1 MNLEDKISSIPFTPK
16 VLVVDDEKRI
26 RDGCQ
31 KALTREGFEVTS
43 VESGYKALMMLE
55 KEHYDIILLDLMMP
69 GLSGMD
75 VLTHCKTIHPD
86 SVIIVITGYATLEH
100 AIEAMKNGAFD
111 FISKPFS
118 PEELRN
124 VVSKAIEYIRTLQD
138 IATEKS
144 RMRVLINQLEGGVMA
159 TDASKKV
166 ALANPAFLR
175 MMNYREESIGKPVTD
190 IVKDEKLNRMI
201 DEALA
206 MPADELAELTTE
218 MTVKGNGEEEDVI
231 LGARCV
237 PFRDRLGRNLGTI
250 TVLHD
255 ITKAKKMDQIKSDF
269 VSMVAHEIKSPMN
282 TVLAQ
287 LKILYDGLAGEVTPK
302 QKEILGRTSERI
314 INLVDMSSELLDLS
328 RIESGLVTQE
338 KEKLNIEQILED
350 QVDFYQA
357 SAKDRGIVLVLDQ
370 ARELPAVMGNR
381 RNIEEV
387 FSNLISNAIKY
398 SPEGG
403 RISIAAG
410 AEKKYIRISVRDTGL
425 GIAANHVNRIFD
437 RFYRVKDDQTRM
449 ITGTGLGLAIV
460 KSIVEAHNGIISV
473 ESEPGRGSTFSV
485 FLPAFN
491 GANNA

>member
-1 MNLEDKISSIPFTPK
+1 MNLEDKISNILFKPT

-31 KALTREGFEVTS
+31 KALSLEGFEVTS
-43 VESGYKALMMLE
+43 VESGNKALQMIE
-55 KEHYDIILLDLMMP
+55 EQHYDIILLDLMMP
-69 GLSGMD
+69 GISGME
-75 VLTHCKTIHPD
+75 VLSHCKTLHPD

-159 TDASKKV
+159 TDAAKKV
-166 ALANPAFLR
+166 ALANPSFLR
-175 MMNYREESIGKPVTD
+175 MMNYREESIGKPVTE
-190 IVKDEKLNRMI
+190 IVKNEELNSMI
-201 DEALA
+201 DEALS
-206 MPADELAELTTE
+206 MPADEFVELTTE
-218 MTVKGNGEEEDVI
+218 MTLKGNGEQEDVI
-231 LGARCV
+231 IGVRCV

-255 ITKAKKMDQIKSDF
+255 ITKSKMMEQLKSDF

-287 LKILYDGLAGEVTPK
+287 LKIINDGLAGEVTPK
-302 QKEILGRTSERI
+302 QKEILERTSERI
-314 INLVDMSSELLDLS
+314 MSLVDMSSELLDLA

-338 KEKLNIEQILED
+338 KEKLNIKKILED

-357 SAKDRGIVLVLDQ
+357 SAKDHDLDLVMENVH
-370 ARELPAVMGNR
+370 ELPPIMGNR
-381 RNIEEV
+381 QNIEEV

-398 SPEGG
+398 SPAKGQ
-403 RISIAAG
+403 ISITAG
-410 AEKKYIRISVRDTGL
+410 VEKNYVRVSVADTGF
-425 GIAANHVNRIFD
+425 GIPPDHINRIFD

-460 KSIVEAHNGIISV
+460 KSIIEAHNGMISV
-473 ESEPGRGSTFSV
+473 KSETGLGSTFFV
-485 FLPAFN
+485 DLPIVN
-491 GANNA
+491 E

>member
-1 MNLEDKISSIPFTPK
+1 MTLEDKISNIPFAPT

-31 KALTREGFEVTS
+31 KALTLDGFEVTS
-43 VESGYKALMMLE
+43 VESGDKALQMIE
-55 KEHYDIILLDLMMP
+55 EQHYDIILLDLMMP
-69 GLSGMD
+69 GISGME
-75 VLTHCKTIHPD
+75 VLTHCKTLHPD

-118 PEELRN
+118 PEELRD

-144 RMRVLINQLEGGVMA
+144 RVRVLINQLEGGVMA

-175 MMNYREESIGKPVTD
+175 MMNYREESIGKPVME
-190 IVKDEKLNRMI
+190 IIKDEKLNSMI
-201 DEALA
+201 DEALS
-206 MPADELAELTTE
+206 MPPDEFVELTTE
-218 MTVKGNGEEEDVI
+218 MTIKGSAEQEDVI
-231 LGARCV
+231 IGARCV

-255 ITKAKKMDQIKSDF
+255 ITKAKMMDQLKSDF

-287 LKILYDGLAGEVTPK
+287 LKIINDGLAGDVTPK
-302 QKEILGRTSERI
+302 QKEILDRTSERI
-314 INLVDMSSELLDLS
+314 MSLVDMSSDLLDLA

-338 KEKLNIEQILED
+338 KEKLNLKHILED
-350 QVDFYQA
+350 QVNFYQA
-357 SAKDRGIVLVLDQ
+357 SAKDKGLDLVLDKIP
-370 ARELPAVMGNR
+370 ELPPIMGNR
-381 RNIEEV
+381 QNIEEV
-387 FSNLISNAIKY
+387 FSNLISNATKY
-398 SPEGG
+398 TPEGG
-403 RISIAAG
+403 RISIDAEV
-410 AEKKYIRISVRDTGL
+410 EKKYIRVSVADTGF
-425 GIAANHVNRIFD
+425 GIPLNNINRIFD

-449 ITGTGLGLAIV
+449 ITGTGLGLSIV
-460 KSIVEAHNGIISV
+460 KSIIEAHNGMISV
-473 ESEPGRGSTFSV
+473 ESEPGKGSTFFV
-485 FLPAFN
+485 DLPIVN
-491 GANNA
+491 DQRL